1 MGSQAPMPL
10 VTCSHSRRRY
20 RHGMRR
26 FLLLAAVLSM
36 GIKANSPACLE
47 CHGKTTPAMEK
58 QHPYAVDYEAARAKG
73 KVPLRPS
80 TDASGFGG
88 TVAADL
94 LLEGKVEC
102 VSCHI
107 PHEEEATTLHRL
119 RVLKSEPTEAKLC
132 LACHQME

>member
-1 MGSQAPMPL
+1 MPL
-10 VTCSHSRRRY
+10 VTCAPGWGRY
-20 RHGMRR
+20 RHSVRR

-36 GIKANSPACLE
+36 GVKANSPACLE

-58 QHPYAVDYEAARAKG
+58 QHPYAVDYEAARTKG
-73 KVPLRPS
+73 KVPLRRS

-102 VSCHI
+102 TSCHI
-107 PHEEEATTLHRL
+107 PHEEETTTLHRL
-119 RVLKSEPTEAKLC
+119 RVLKSETSEAKLC
-132 LACHQME
+132 LACHRME